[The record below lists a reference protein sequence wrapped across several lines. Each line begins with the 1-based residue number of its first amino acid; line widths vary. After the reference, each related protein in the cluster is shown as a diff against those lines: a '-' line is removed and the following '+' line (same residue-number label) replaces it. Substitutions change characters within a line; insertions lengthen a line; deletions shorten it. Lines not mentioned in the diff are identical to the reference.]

1 MFVVKRNGNK
11 EEFNSSKVK
20 NAIRSAFKALDYDV
34 EESVLDNITKD
45 VEIWDNI
52 NVEDIQ
58 DEIIEVLRDYDFD
71 AVAEEYL
78 AYRREHDAI
87 RKSQEEHDNA
97 VKQILNATN
106 VQNQNANVDEHS
118 FGGRE
123 GEVQRMDMKEYALK
137 NCMSKMAR
145 KNHERNEIYIHD
157 LDKYASRM
165 HNCLTE
171 PIDDLLDKGFK
182 TRQCN
187 VRPAGSISTAFQL
200 LAVTFQLQSLQQFG
214 GVSASHLDWSMVP
227 YYRMSFFKHL
237 CDGIKYIENLPVS
250 FNLTR
255 EEKKNT
261 SINDPKYTKHKIAWK
276 YAKNLTDRELS
287 QAVEGMYHNLNT
299 LQSRSGN
306 QLPFTSINYGT
317 CTLDE
322 GREIIR
328 ALLLGSIKGVGD
340 KLSPNSDPEF
350 GRTYSTPIFPCGIF
364 QYMKG
369 VNDKP
374 GTPNYDL
381 YTLALKST
389 SRRLYPNYVNVDWS
403 VNKGYDRND
412 PRTYVSTMGC
422 RTYNG
427 ADINVE
433 PGNNPQLKDGRGNI
447 CPTTIILPTLAME
460 VKDITKEN
468 GGELVENFMN
478 LLDRKIHEAKDM
490 LIERFNYICSGDAS
504 AAKFMYENGTMYGYK
519 PEEGIRSA
527 LKHGTL
533 ALGQLGL
540 AECLQILIN
549 CDHTT
554 DKGMKLAKR
563 IEGLFNSRCKEFKNN
578 YKLNFG
584 VYYTPAENLCYT
596 AFKKFKERYGDI
608 EGVTYIINKDGKRWN
623 KEFFTNSI
631 HVPVYKE
638 VTPFEKIDIESQL
651 TGYSN
656 AGCIT
661 YVELDSSV
669 SSNIEALRTIVDYA
683 MEHDIP
689 YFAINIPADRCQDCG
704 YQGEI
709 TDKCPNC
716 GSSNVQYLRRVTG
729 YLTGNYRTSFNK
741 GKQNE
746 VEHRVKH
753 IKTIV

>member
-106 VQNQNANVDEHS
+106 IQNQNANVDEHS

-214 GVSASHLDWSMVP
+214 GVAASHLDWSMVP

-237 CDGIKYIENLPVS
+237 CDGINYIENLPVS

-403 VNKGYDRND
+403 VNKGYDRKD

-504 AAKFMYENGTMYGYK
+504 AAKFMYKNGTMYGYK

>member
-214 GVSASHLDWSMVP
+214 GVAASHLDWSMVP

-237 CDGIKYIENLPVS
+237 CDGINYIENLPVS

-504 AAKFMYENGTMYGYK
+504 AAKFMYKNGTMYGYK

>member
-237 CDGIKYIENLPVS
+237 CDGINYIENLPVS

-729 YLTGNYRTSFNK
+729 
-741 GKQNE
+741 
-746 VEHRVKH
+746 
-753 IKTIV
+753 

>member
-237 CDGIKYIENLPVS
+237 CDGINYIENLPVS

-276 YAKNLTDRELS
+276 YAKNLTDRELF

-433 PGNNPQLKDGRGNI
+433 PGNNLQLKDGRGNI

-729 YLTGNYRTSFNK
+729 
-741 GKQNE
+741 
-746 VEHRVKH
+746 
-753 IKTIV
+753 

>member
-52 NVEDIQ
+52 TVEDIQ

-157 LDKYASRM
+157 LDKSASRM

-187 VRPAGSISTAFQL
+187 VRPAGSISTALQL

-237 CDGIKYIENLPVS
+237 CDGINYIENLPVS

-261 SINDPKYTKHKIAWK
+261 SINDPKYTKYKIAWK

-412 PRTYVSTMGC
+412 PRTYVSTMG
-422 RTYNG
+422 
-427 ADINVE
+427 
-433 PGNNPQLKDGRGNI
+433 K
-447 CPTTIILPTLAME
+447 
-460 VKDITKEN
+460 
-468 GGELVENFMN
+468 
-478 LLDRKIHEAKDM
+478 
-490 LIERFNYICSGDAS
+490 
-504 AAKFMYENGTMYGYK
+504 
-519 PEEGIRSA
+519 
-527 LKHGTL
+527 
-533 ALGQLGL
+533 
-540 AECLQILIN
+540 
-549 CDHTT
+549 
-554 DKGMKLAKR
+554 
-563 IEGLFNSRCKEFKNN
+563 
-578 YKLNFG
+578 
-584 VYYTPAENLCYT
+584 
-596 AFKKFKERYGDI
+596 
-608 EGVTYIINKDGKRWN
+608 
-623 KEFFTNSI
+623 
-631 HVPVYKE
+631 
-638 VTPFEKIDIESQL
+638 
-651 TGYSN
+651 
-656 AGCIT
+656 
-661 YVELDSSV
+661 
-669 SSNIEALRTIVDYA
+669 
-683 MEHDIP
+683 
-689 YFAINIPADRCQDCG
+689 
-704 YQGEI
+704 
-709 TDKCPNC
+709 
-716 GSSNVQYLRRVTG
+716 
-729 YLTGNYRTSFNK
+729 
-741 GKQNE
+741 
-746 VEHRVKH
+746 
-753 IKTIV
+753 